1 MWAFMQQQQQQQQM
15 MLMELLA
22 KRTGTEDP
30 ARRFTMREAGSLPKG
45 TPHDLQNLD
54 QWMAEFERLAKL
66 KGGDMQEKCSWIVN
80 CWDLETTAGKKAEER
95 DEGGGLQDHGRGREL
110 CRLLEDVEG
119 SAGEPY
125 RQQLHQD
132 DQGKAAVEGSEH
144 GGERVG
150 A

>member
-1 MWAFMQQQQQQQQM
+1 MWAFMQQQQQQQM

-66 KGGDMQEKCSWIVN
+66 KGGDLQEKCSWIVN
-80 CWDLETTAGKKAEER
+80 CWDLETTAGKKLRNIMKGEDYRTMEGDGSYAGCWRMLRER
-95 DEGGGLQDHGRGREL
+95 WRALQATTSPR
-110 CRLLEDVEG
+110 
-119 SAGEPY
+119 
-125 RQQLHQD
+125 
-132 DQGKAAVEGSEH
+132 
-144 GGERVG
+144 
-150 A
+150 